1 MGHADRAAPSQLHR
15 IVTIPVSRGTARSLA
30 WPAMSD
36 LRRRLGRDGERAAE
50 AHLRRRG
57 YEVIERNFRTREGEL
72 DLIGFDGTTI
82 VFCEVKTR
90 RAGSRERWESLG
102 ETKRRQVRTM
112 AAIWLATQTSRPR
125 SAELRFDAIAVAFDA
140 QGRLVGLDH
149 LEGAF

>member
-1 MGHADRAAPSQLHR
+1 
-15 IVTIPVSRGTARSLA
+15 
-30 WPAMSD
+30 MSD

-90 RAGSRERWESLG
+90 RAGSREPWESLG
-102 ETKRRQVRTM
+102 QAKRRQVRTM
-112 AAIWLATQTSRPR
+112 AAIWLATQTSRPTIR
-125 SAELRFDAIAVAFDA
+125 GAALRRDRGRVRRAGAVGGTGPSGGRVLSQRRTGDGALSGDPAASAPRPSSPSCW
-140 QGRLVGLDH
+140 
-149 LEGAF
+149 